1 MPIDVK
7 QLADT
12 IKGWV
17 AERLKEF
24 EASLPDRLRKH
35 IDELPKPQNGKDADP
50 QVMAAEIARQ
60 VALLPKP
67 ADGKSVSEDAVAL
80 MVKAEVAKLPPAQ
93 KGADADPRL
102 VETLVN
108 AKVAEAMA
116 KIRQPQDGKSVDADE
131 VRAMAAAAAA
141 IEVAKLPAPD
151 VATLVRA
158 EVQRQAAELPKPK
171 NGEDGKSI
179 DPEVVRAM
187 IANEVSDAVSKLP
200 KPENGKDVDHELVE
214 AAIVREVRE
223 AVAAIPV
230 PQNGKDA
237 DQPAIVA
244 QVFDLVMR
252 AMPKPQDGKSVTVED
267 VKPLLEAEV
276 QHWELEFER
285 RVSDRLDRLAERY
298 KGKDGEDGFSPEDL
312 ELELMDD
319 GRTVAVSLKAA
330 SGRVVRKEL
339 VLVGMTQDRDVFR
352 AGAAYKKGDCV
363 TYGGSYWCAK
373 SDTTEPPRGPS
384 NAWRMVMKGRDK

>member
-17 AERLKEF
+17 AERLNEF

-50 QVMAAEIARQ
+50 QVMEAEIARQ

-80 MVKAEVAKLPPAQ
+80 IVKAEVAKLPPAQ

-116 KIRQPQDGKSVDADE
+116 KIRQPADGKSVEAAEVRGMVSTEVAAQVAQLPKPAAGKDADPADIE
-131 VRAMAAAAAA
+131 RAAKAAVAA
-141 IEVAKLPAPD
+141 LPAPD

-158 EVQRQAAELPKPK
+158 EVQRQIGELPKPK
-171 NGEDGKSI
+171 NGEDGKSV

-187 IANEVSDAVSKLP
+187 IA
-200 KPENGKDVDHELVE
+200 
-214 AAIVREVRE
+214 AIVRE
-223 AVAAIPV
+223 AVAAIPA

-285 RVSDRLDRLAERY
+285 RVSDRLERLAERY

-373 SDTTEPPRGPS
+373 SDTSEPPRGPS

>member
-67 ADGKSVSEDAVAL
+67 V
-80 MVKAEVAKLPPAQ
+80 
-93 KGADADPRL
+93 
-102 VETLVN
+102 
-108 AKVAEAMA
+108 
-116 KIRQPQDGKSVDADE
+116 DGKSVDADE
-131 VRAMAAAAAA
+131 VRAMVAAAAAS
-141 IEVAKLPAPD
+141 EVAKLPRPADGKNADPADIERAAKAAVAALPAPD
-151 VATLVRA
+151 VATLVRS
-158 EVQRQAAELPKPK
+158 EVQRQVAELPKPK
-171 NGEDGKSI
+171 NGEDGKSVDVTAMKAAMTMEI
-179 DPEVVRAM
+179 RAAVDALPKPRDGASVDPEVVRAM
-187 IANEVSDAVSKLP
+187 VTNEVAEAIAKLP
-200 KPENGKDVDHELVE
+200 KPANGKDVDHELVE

-312 ELELMDD
+312 DIELMDD

-330 SGRVVRKEL
+330 SGRVVRREL
-339 VLVGMTQDRDVFR
+339 TLVGMTQDRDVFR

-373 SDTTEPPRGPS
+373 SDTSEPPRGPS